1 MPSNS
6 HVTRRAVVVLPLVPV
21 MTTAPWVRS
30 SARRVRIFGSIAL
43 ATSPGRVV
51 PPPRRVMRLNAPV
64 ALPAQTAAV
73 FLNIGASRRGGSSRD
88 RLADRCPAVQA
99 FDRGPRL
106 VLAPGLAE
114 ERGAAACD
122 PPPRAQ
128 FFRELVQA
136 RLDVLRRAAQALAL
150 DLVPRPVNGLGRQ
163 LDTRPGDREPDGLD
177 WDRRWRHTLA
187 PSLDDGC
194 AAAQEE
200 GHVRT
205 HLCGDRLEVEV
216 GVEVGAVQRLQ
227 RAQRRGRIRARAT
240 HARAR
245 WYALVEMKPRRQLSI
260 HGALERLLGLQHG
273 VVIVAEL
280 EPRNSQLGGVGSGD
294 DQQVVQ
300 LNRLHGRSQLVVAV
314 APPLD
319 DFEVE
324 V

>member
-1 MPSNS
+1 
-6 HVTRRAVVVLPLVPV
+6 
-21 MTTAPWVRS
+21 
-30 SARRVRIFGSIAL
+30 
-43 ATSPGRVV
+43 
-51 PPPRRVMRLNAPV
+51 
-64 ALPAQTAAV
+64 
-73 FLNIGASRRGGSSRD
+73 
-88 RLADRCPAVQA
+88 
-99 FDRGPRL
+99 
-106 VLAPGLAE
+106 
-114 ERGAAACD
+114 RGAAACD

-177 WDRRWRHTLA
+177 GDRRWRHTLA

-314 APPLD
+314 VPPLD

-324 V
+324 VELRPRRQRDGQSDSSFSAQWMTTLSCTLAPAPTLISDSSARSTAPNQTLAPASISTSPTSTAVGATYASGCTRGRLPPSSNSTGPYNAEFVIASS